1 MLESRRRRFFANVE
15 LGMKGRYGPRCS
27 VCPGSKRNEISLK
40 TAIVHYWM
48 LSSGGAERVVEVLA
62 SAYPEADIYGLFKC
76 RGACVDVTERMKC
89 SFVNRIPLINRIYKS
104 LLPLY
109 PLAAESLDLRGY
121 DLVISSDTNVMKGVL
136 VDQDAVHICYCH
148 TPMRYVWDLYRDF
161 LMRTP
166 MLFRPI
172 FAITSHYLRLWDYSA
187 AQRVDYFVA
196 NSRYI
201 QDRIR
206 KVYRR
211 ESTVIYPPVEI
222 ARGYISD
229 QHEDFYLSVGRLSAT
244 KKLDL
249 LIHACNRLGRRL
261 VIAGTGV
268 EEKRLKSIAGPTI
281 EFRGRVPEAELAQL
295 YAKCRA
301 FLFAA
306 DEDFGIVPVE
316 AQSYGRP
323 VIAYGHGGVLET
335 VKVNSN
341 DGSSDTGLFFAQ
353 QTVDSVVDGIL
364 RFEAREDSF
373 TPQEIQ
379 NHARQFDVSVFLET
393 VRQFV
398 DNVMA
403 HQL

>member
-1 MLESRRRRFFANVE
+1 
-15 LGMKGRYGPRCS
+15 
-27 VCPGSKRNEISLK
+27 
-40 TAIVHYWM
+40 M

-62 SAYPEADIYGLFKC
+62 AAYPDADVYGLFKSS
-76 RGACVDVTERMKC
+76 GARVKVTERMKC
-89 SFVNRIPLINRIYKS
+89 SFLSRVPLISRIYKA

-136 VDQDAVHICYCH
+136 VDQEAIHICYCH

-161 LMRTP
+161 MARTP
-166 MLFRPI
+166 WLFRPA
-172 FAITSHYLRLWDYSA
+172 FALTSHYLRLWDFSA

-201 QDRIR
+201 QDRIS

-211 ESTVIYPPVEI
+211 ESTVIYPPVDT
-222 ARGYISD
+222 ANGYICD
-229 QHEDFYLSVGRLSAT
+229 QRGDYYLSVGRLAAT
-244 KKLDL
+244 KKLAL
-249 LIHACNRLGRRL
+249 LIHACNRLQRRL
-261 VIAGTGV
+261 LIAGTGV
-268 EEKRLKSIAGPTI
+268 EERRLRAIAGPTI
-281 EFRGRVPEAELAQL
+281 EFLGRVPDADLPRL
-295 YAKCRA
+295 YAECRA

-335 VKVNSN
+335 VRVNSK
-341 DGSSDTGLFFAQ
+341 DGASDTGVFFAE
-353 QTVDSVVDGIL
+353 QTVDSVVDGIQ

-373 TPQEIQ
+373 VPQEIQ
-379 NHARQFDVSVFLET
+379 NHARQFDVSVFLDS
-393 VRQFV
+393 VKQFV
-398 DNVMA
+398 DGVVA
-403 HQL
+403 QRT